1 MFMSITKQVL
11 RNKKETKER
20 QAHQNNDIVNL
31 NKGKNN
37 AKGVKRKCC

>member
-20 QAHQNNDIVNL
+20 QAHQNDDVVKI
-31 NKGKNN
+31 KGHS
-37 AKGVKRKCC
+37 KGAKRKCC